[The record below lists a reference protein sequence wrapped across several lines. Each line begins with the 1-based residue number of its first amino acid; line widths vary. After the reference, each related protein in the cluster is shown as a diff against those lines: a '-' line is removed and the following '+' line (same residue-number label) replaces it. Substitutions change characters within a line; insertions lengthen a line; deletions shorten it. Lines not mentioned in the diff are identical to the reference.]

1 MTAPAW
7 PHGARAA
14 CAFTFDLDAETLW
27 LARGVTEPVTLS
39 QGTFGVLEALPRILE
54 LLRQAEISASFFVPA
69 WVAEHH
75 PEAVPA
81 IVAGGHEVGCH
92 GDVHERVSDLEAAE
106 EEKILVRSLE
116 VLTRQAGR
124 RPIGYRAP
132 AWQLSPRT
140 LSLLVRHGF
149 EYSSNMMDRLRPYL
163 HAPLEGKRLVEI
175 PVSWVLDDAPFFMFT
190 GQRAMQ
196 PPGPVLQALA
206 HRAGRHHG
214 DRRGHEL
221 HLPSADHRAAVAL
234 RLPPRARRSR
244 PPDAQALAG
253 SARPDRRARA
263 DGARLMALLRGNLHA
278 HTTFSDGVRSP
289 VALVREY
296 ESRGYDFLAI
306 TDHEDHENWVEP
318 GYQRALDRLQPR
330 PAPVPRY
337 RAELRP
343 ARAARR
349 QGDGRHGD
357 AVGAESPG
365 PLQAQRGRDGRAR
378 RGSSRRPAG
387 RWPRWR

>member
-1 MTAPAW
+1 MTAAAW

-39 QGTFGVLEALPRILE
+39 QGTFGVLEALPRILD

-106 EEKILVRSLE
+106 EEKILVRSLD
-116 VLTRQAGR
+116 VLTRQVGR

-149 EYSSNMMDRLRPYL
+149 DYSSNMMDRLRPYL

-196 PPGPVLQALA
+196 PPGPVLQAWLTELDGITETGGVTNFTF
-206 HRAGRHHG
+206 HPQIIGRPS
-214 DRRGHEL
+214 RFACLREL
-221 HLPSADHRAAVAL
+221 VDH
-234 RLPPRARRSR
+234 ARRT
-244 PPDAQALAG
+244 PKLWL
-253 SARPDRRARA
+253 
-263 DGARLMALLRGNLHA
+263 ARLDQIAAHA
-278 HTTFSDGVRSP
+278 RTVLG
-289 VALVREY
+289 
-296 ESRGYDFLAI
+296 
-306 TDHEDHENWVEP
+306 
-318 GYQRALDRLQPR
+318 
-330 PAPVPRY
+330 
-337 RAELRP
+337 
-343 ARAARR
+343 
-349 QGDGRHGD
+349 
-357 AVGAESPG
+357 
-365 PLQAQRGRDGRAR
+365 
-378 RGSSRRPAG
+378 
-387 RWPRWR
+387 